1 MRFRR
6 GHIYA
11 VTFDDHVE
19 DGDEPIRF
27 VVYGLV
33 IGAAIVIIEAIIAG
47 SYDSQG
53 GT

>member
-1 MRFRR
+1 MNQET
-6 GHIYA
+6 IM
-11 VTFDDHVE
+11 
-19 DGDEPIRF
+19 II
-27 VVYGLV
+27 VVVGLV